1 MNVEC
6 SDCGK
11 DPRVGHKPGCV
22 HRKTVVLS
30 ETQVKVMR
38 YIRKHDLNDT
48 TEQIA
53 GHGRAPWLSA
63 CRALVRRG
71 LARTW
76 RSGYY
81 GLTDAGREALQE
93 HEAAGDMA

>member
-1 MNVEC
+1 M
-6 SDCGK
+6 D
-11 DPRVGHKPGCV
+11 
-22 HRKTVVLS
+22 LS
-30 ETQVKVMR
+30 PTQVKVMR
-38 YIRKHDLNDT
+38 YIRKYDLNDT

-53 GHGRAPWLSA
+53 GNGRAPWLSA

-81 GLTDAGREALQE
+81 GLTDAGRAALQE
-93 HEAAGDMA
+93 HERAVATQESNEKFSLIGPEDE